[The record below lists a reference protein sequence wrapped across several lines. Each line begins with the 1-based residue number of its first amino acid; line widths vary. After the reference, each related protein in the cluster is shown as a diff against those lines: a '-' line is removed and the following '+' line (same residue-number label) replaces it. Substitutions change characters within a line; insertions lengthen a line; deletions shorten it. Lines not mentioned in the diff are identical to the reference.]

1 MPVLHVVE
9 LKVNYSYACFLNLA
23 EALYNHAILTL
34 ESMKH
39 IPANHLH
46 ISPSTLDRMLLYI
59 GATVL
64 ATAFNI
70 QGLGL
75 LIFVGLI
82 PLCRYVYNLDRHS
95 TRQRRLDF
103 YLFGLIVAAGGNFF
117 MMQISAA
124 NWNVMIRGWFAVAAP
139 IIAWVMISSFCALA
153 WLALGEVL
161 HKIGQRRRRLL
172 ALPVLYAGA
181 ELLKSYLF
189 AIMAYGPHGS
199 LSPNFNWGSLAVP
212 ASGTNMVLASPYAG
226 FFGLTVI
233 VATINLGIF
242 WCLRRQAWQQ
252 PRTVPVAL
260 VTAILLA
267 FSLWPRSIANLGDKA
282 MIDGK
287 RIVVIGL
294 AEKDTLANWS
304 PEYIQERLPQNS
316 IDLLVLPEYS
326 GLLES
331 THSKQILSSLS
342 EHGVAVTSVHTGP
355 APAGHNRVLFINRG
369 GEVVDQQDKTFLIP
383 TGETLP
389 YSLQAVFKLMKRRDI
404 ITSFT
409 YTQQISPGET
419 IEEPFEYLG
428 TSYGALACSGVG
440 ALNEYRRLSQE
451 GADILINSASLS
463 FLKADSTYHVY
474 ADNMARFQAFSNK
487 KPFVQA
493 SRSGNSFILA
503 P

>member
-1 MPVLHVVE
+1 
-9 LKVNYSYACFLNLA
+9 
-23 EALYNHAILTL
+23 
-34 ESMKH
+34 MKH
-39 IPANHLH
+39 PLHLH
-46 ISPSTLDRMLLYI
+46 SKTIRRILLYLA
-59 GATVL
+59 ATTL
-64 ATAFNI
+64 ALAFNI
-70 QGLGL
+70 RGLQS
-75 LIFVGLI
+75 LIFITLL
-82 PLCRYVYNLDRHS
+82 PLVAYVYHLDDYTS
-95 TRQRRLDF
+95 RQRRIDF
-103 YLFGLIVAAGGNFF
+103 YIFGLITSAGSNFF
-117 MMQISAA
+117 MLQISAA
-124 NWNVMIRGWFAVAAP
+124 NWNVMIRGWFAVVAP
-139 IIAWVMISSFCALA
+139 IIAWLMISSFCALA
-153 WLALGEVL
+153 WLVLGEVL

-212 ASGTNMVLASPYAG
+212 ASGTNIVLASPYVG

-233 VATINLGIF
+233 IVAINLGVF
-242 WCLRRQAWQQ
+242 WCLRRQSWRQRGTIPIA
-252 PRTVPVAL
+252 V
-260 VTAILLA
+260 VTGMLLPIG
-267 FSLWPRSIANLGDKA
+267 LWPSSTINQGDKA
-282 MIDGK
+282 VINGK
-287 RIVVIGL
+287 RVVVIGL
-294 AEKDTLANWS
+294 TEKDTLANWN

-326 GLLES
+326 GLLKS
-331 THSKQILSSLS
+331 AHSKQILSSLS
-342 EHGVAVTSVHTGP
+342 EQGVAVTSVHTDS
-355 APAGHNRVLFINRG
+355 APTGHNRILFINRN
-369 GEVVDQQDKTFLIP
+369 GEVVGQQDKTFLIP

-389 YSLQAVFKLMKRRDI
+389 YSLQAVFKLMKRQDI

-419 IEEPFEYLG
+419 IEKPFEYLG

-440 ALNEYRRLSQE
+440 ALNEYRHLSQE

-474 ADNMARFQAFSNK
+474 ADNMARFQAVSNK